1 MATIQG
7 DTNPREKAMKKLAAN
22 HISIVN
28 ALLLATVSALSV
40 AAIVI
45 PSSRA
50 AVITPAEAARLQ

>member
-1 MATIQG
+1 
-7 DTNPREKAMKKLAAN
+7 MKKVAAE
-22 HISIVN
+22 HISMVN

-50 AVITPAEAARLQ
+50 AVIMPVAGDDYAIAALAKQPPKEP